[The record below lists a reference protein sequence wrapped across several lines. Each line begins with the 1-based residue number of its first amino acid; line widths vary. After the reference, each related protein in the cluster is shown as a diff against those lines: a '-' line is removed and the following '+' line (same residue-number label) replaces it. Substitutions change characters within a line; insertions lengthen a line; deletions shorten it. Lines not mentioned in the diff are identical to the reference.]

1 MSGVY
6 QSRRI
11 LFHGAYCYMN
21 VSRNVIQGD
30 HVCWMIEATIAEIR
44 KKHEYNVMI
53 YLFGSFQ

>member
-1 MSGVY
+1 
-6 QSRRI
+6 
-11 LFHGAYCYMN
+11 MN